1 MVFSESGGTGESKG
15 GSAGSQEA
23 NFKSIHEVIW
33 KGFFPSAYAMGISYE
48 DFKHMNPKELEY
60 VKDGYIKKIQQIDYM
75 NWLNGRYT
83 MQAVAVAIEANFAK
97 NPKGKYYEE
106 QFLSR
111 IETEEERVERLRKE
125 FALKMATMRENFN
138 LRKEKQRL
146 KKITDGA

>member
-1 MVFSESGGTGESKG
+1 
-15 GSAGSQEA
+15 
-23 NFKSIHEVIW
+23 
-33 KGFFPSAYAMGISYE
+33 MGISYE

-111 IETEEERVERLRKE
+111 IETKEERVERLRKE